1 MNDTTPRKSS
11 ARSLGRRATLKGA
24 AAAVAGAA
32 LWPLIRTSPVGAAG
46 VVRLGFPSSL
56 TGPFS
61 PWILSAKRAIDLVV
75 EEINA
80 AGGIKSLGGAKLE
93 VLYAD
98 TQSDLSVHQREVEK
112 MITVNKVSFLI
123 SGASALEMIASAISE
138 KHRAVMIGF
147 GTTDETTNRGYRYFF
162 REIERASDSA
172 RGCLEFLAWMGTHG
186 GKRFKNVGIL
196 HSDDAYG
203 ALTGR
208 TWDAEVKK
216 RPEWKLVERIAYS
229 PKLVDATDHVSRL
242 KGEDV
247 EVLLQAT
254 ALDAGI
260 IVRRAMKTV
269 DFNPQADLHS
279 LGAPSVASFV
289 QTLGRDADYVFYGS
303 GFAPSMIAK
312 MPKNVQDFNVRFNA
326 RYNLGI
332 DHNATSA
339 ATIVGIYADA
349 FERAKSTDTDKVRD
363 AIEKTNLKI
372 GDTPYILSD
381 VTFDGAHNN
390 LGATTKIHQAA
401 NREFRTV
408 WPERFKVADAVWPAP
423 RWKDR
428 T

>member
-1 MNDTTPRKSS
+1 MKNSSDGNSS
-11 ARSLGRRATLKGA
+11 AKSLERRAMLKGGA
-24 AAAVAGAA
+24 AAFVGAS
-32 LWPLIRTSPVGAAG
+32 LWPLIKTSPLGAAG

-75 EEINA
+75 EEVNA

-112 MITVNKVSFLI
+112 MITVNKVPFLI
-123 SGASALEMIASAISE
+123 SGASALEMIGSAVSE
-138 KHRAVMIGF
+138 KHNALMIGF
-147 GTTDETTNRGYRYFF
+147 GTTDETTNRGYKYFF

-172 RGCLEFLAWMGTHG
+172 RGCIEFLAHVGRQS

-208 TWDAEVKK
+208 TWEAEVKK
-216 RPEWKLVERIAYS
+216 KPEWTLVERIAYS

-242 KGEDV
+242 MGQDV

-260 IVRRAMKTV
+260 VVRRAMKTV

-279 LGAPSVASFV
+279 LGAPSVTSFL
-289 QTLGRDADYVFYGS
+289 QTLGRDGDHVLYGS
-303 GFAPSMIAK
+303 GFAPSMIAT
-312 MPKNVQDFNVRFNA
+312 MPKSVQDFSARFNK
-326 RYNLGI
+326 RYGLGV
-332 DHNATSA
+332 DHNASSA
-339 ATIVGIYADA
+339 ATIVGIYVDA
-349 FERAKSTDTDKVRD
+349 LERAKSTDPDKVRD
-363 AIEKTNLKI
+363 AIEKTDLKI
-372 GDTPYILSD
+372 GDSPHILSD
-381 VTFDGAHNN
+381 VKFDSAHNN

-408 WPERFKVADAVWPAP
+408 WPDRFKVADVVWPAP
-423 RWKDR
+423 KWRDR

>member
-1 MNDTTPRKSS
+1 MNDTTRGNLS
-11 ARSLGRRATLKGA
+11 AKSLGRRALLKGA
-24 AAAVAGAA
+24 GAAVPGAA
-32 LWPLIRTSPVGAAG
+32 LGPLIKTSPVGAAG

-75 EEINA
+75 DEVNA
-80 AGGIKSLGGAKLE
+80 AGGIKSLGGAKFE

-112 MITVNKVSFLI
+112 MITVNKVRFLI
-123 SGASALEMIASAISE
+123 SGASALELVASAISE
-138 KHRAVMIGF
+138 KHEAVMIGF
-147 GTTDETTNRGYRYFF
+147 GTTDETTNRGYKYYF

-172 RGCLEFLAWMGTHG
+172 RGCLEFLAWMATGG
-186 GKRFKNVGIL
+186 GKQFKNIGIL

-203 ALTGR
+203 ALSGR
-208 TWDAEVKK
+208 TWEAEVKK
-216 RPEWKLVERIAYS
+216 KPEWKLVERIAYS

-242 KGEDV
+242 KGQDV

-260 IVRRAMKTV
+260 VVRRAMKTV
-269 DFNPQADLHS
+269 NFNPQADLHS
-279 LGAPSVASFV
+279 LGAPSVASFI
-289 QTLGRDADYVFYGS
+289 QTLGRDADHVLYGS

-312 MPKNVQDFNVRFNA
+312 MPKNVQDFNARFNT

-339 ATIVGIYADA
+339 ATIVGIYVDA
-349 FERAKSTDTDKVRD
+349 LERAKSSDTDKVRD
-363 AIEKTNLKI
+363 AIEKTELKI

-381 VTFDGAHNN
+381 VKFDAAHNN
-390 LGATTKIHQAA
+390 LGATTKIHQAENKA
-401 NREFRTV
+401 FRTV
-408 WPERFKVADAVWPAP
+408 WPERFKIAEAVWPAP
-423 RWKDR
+423 TWRDR